1 LRVANS
7 APMTGRRL
15 SLDCKWRVLHC
26 VLVLKWSNSK
36 TAEFWEISHATVKR
50 LKQQYNLAST
60 LSRRSSR
67 SRYSRCLM
75 TNRDLAY
82 VKALVEQFPD
92 YFLDE
97 FCACFERDRE
107 KKVSKTTMWR
117 AIVSLGFT
125 QHKLDI
131 IAKQASDVKRAEYL
145 LHIVH
150 FDIPQLVF
158 VDEVHTDHRTYERH
172 FGWAMAGRRA
182 VKRGIYLRGEKYSSA
197 AAISTSGV
205 LTHYS
210 LRGGFKA
217 LDFQFFM
224 ETFVIPVLGVYPA
237 AKSVV
242 VMDNASIHKKNILSN
257 LAAIHGFLCVFLPP
271 YSPVLN
277 PIETMFS
284 KFKYFFAS
292 IRTVFREYWYASFS
306 DIAPCVS
313 VHN

>member
-1 LRVANS
+1 VLDDKQRS
-7 APMTGRRL
+7 GLPKG
-15 SLDCKWRVLHC
+15 SL
-26 VLVLKWSNSK
+26 
-36 TAEFWEISHATVKR
+36 E
-50 LKQQYNLAST
+50 QY
-60 LSRRSSR
+60 
-67 SRYSRCLM
+67 
-75 TNRDLAY
+75 
-82 VKALVEQFPD
+82 PD

-284 KFKYFFAS
+284 KFKYFLRRYAQSLES
-292 IRTVFREYWYASFS
+292 IGMPHFQILRLAFQSITESDCRGYFRCCGYSAW
-306 DIAPCVS
+306 V
-313 VHN
+313 N